1 MKVSLFCYI
10 YGMNNKITVYESF
23 TEKST
28 GTFLKDHINTALS
41 NGFVFYIDCN
51 NGFSKY
57 KIHNHFDSI
66 RVIKTNE
73 ANELQLVFNEILKAI
88 NSSDSPPFT
97 IIIDHFEMIEAD
109 HSSQKNM
116 LIKSLSSMT
125 NANVIITSIGK
136 IEEFKISSMPSNVM
150 CCDYQEVVFTEE

>member
-1 MKVSLFCYI
+1 
-10 YGMNNKITVYESF
+10 MNNTITVYESF

-28 GTFLKDHINTALS
+28 GIFLKDHINTALS
-41 NGFVFYIDCN
+41 NGFVYYIDCN

-66 RVIKTNE
+66 RVITNYKI
-73 ANELQLVFNEILKAI
+73 NMLQILFNEILKSITPIDA
-88 NSSDSPPFT
+88 PPFT

-109 HSSQKNM
+109 HPLQKNM

-136 IEEFKISSMPSNVM
+136 IEEFKISSMPSNVI
-150 CCDYQEVVFTEE
+150 CCDYHEVEFNV